1 MLQPLGME
9 KGKLFK
15 PNARQTKILTD
26 AALVGEAMAKA
37 NTFERRFGG
46 MMYRPNARWHCAL
59 ALGADNP
66 DAFWYL
72 LDERAAWFYEAVSAS
87 PDMAP
92 KHPGSSSASL
102 ALTWIGL
109 ATLDGAN
116 YYYKLHIPPNPPAKL
131 FWSSRSMT

>member
-1 MLQPLGME
+1 
-9 KGKLFK
+9 
-15 PNARQTKILTD
+15 
-26 AALVGEAMAKA
+26 
-37 NTFERRFGG
+37 
-46 MMYRPNARWHCAL
+46 MYRPNARWHYAL
-59 ALGADNP
+59 ALDADNP

-92 KHPGSSSASL
+92 KHPGPSSASL
-102 ALTWIGL
+102 ALTLDRFGDW
-109 ATLDGAN
+109 LDGAN